1 MGLGWVDEGT
11 GVDTVDDE
19 VCEAEIKSEILVM
32 RGQSHIATEGY
43 FS

>member
-1 MGLGWVDEGT
+1 MGLVWAREGMGLGWVDEGT

-32 RGQSHIATEGY
+32 RG
-43 FS
+43 